1 LFQREFIL
9 ASIRGSAMNGQ
20 AVVVYRGD
28 IVLRLPIRATNLC
41 PESPRL
47 PASKLSFQ
55 AIRDL
60 IRLAAPGERT
70 SPVAIGENPAVEPV
84 EDAADAAPVS
94 SHRAAGDAP

>member
-28 IVLRLPIRATNLC
+28 IMLRLPIRATSLC

-47 PASKLSFQ
+47 PTSKLSFQ

-60 IRLAAPGERT
+60 VRLAVSGERT
-70 SPVAIGENPAVEPV
+70 SPVAIGETAAIEQA
-84 EDAADAAPVS
+84 EDAADTATVS